1 MKLFTLEKT
10 KNLSKKICKTIN
22 RGDNLFLFGEIGTG
36 KTTFARYLI
45 NNFEL
50 NNKIKRSDILS
61 PTFNIANQY
70 KIKEITIIHY
80 DLFRLK
86 NENEILQLDIF
97 DDNKNVI
104 NVIEWPE
111 IIKTRPKNRIEFFFK
126 YTKKTKYRNI
136 FIKGFG
142 KWKKYKFNEI

>member
-1 MKLFTLEKT
+1 MDKIPPTLPAQLIIT
-10 KNLSKKICKTIN
+10 AID
-22 RGDNLFLFGEIGTG
+22 DNLQDPNENIV
-36 KTTFARYLI
+36 I
-45 NNFEL
+45 EL

-61 PTFNIANQY
+61 PTFNIANEY
-70 KIKEITIIHY
+70 KIKKITIIHY

-97 DDNKNVI
+97 DNNKNII
-104 NVIEWPE
+104 NIIEWPE
-111 IIKTRPKNRIEFFFK
+111 IIRTRPKNRIEFFFR
-126 YTKKTKYRNI
+126 YTKKEKYRNI